1 MTLVLSALE
10 CVQSGYRSDELFRLL
25 KTGLT
30 ELQTEEI
37 AALEN
42 YALLWN
48 LSGRRWLEPFT
59 MHPRGFSPEM
69 TEEDQKKLEG
79 LNRLRETV
87 MEPLAQFEESLRSGT
102 GKGIAY
108 GVYQLFRTPERGPEY
123 PADGRRIGKYGR
135 MEPCPGAN
143 PPVGHADGNSGSN
156 GPGTE
161 GHLSPRR
168 WSELFQ
174 LVVQTEEI
182 AFIPQGVDEVSVG
195 GADRSRPAA
204 PRAVFLIGA
213 EEGEFPRTPVSA
225 GVFSDAERRLM
236 ISMGLPLYDSLEK
249 LAVERKPGLWRRSP
263 LERLFVSACQLR
275 PVRRGEIAIISLV
288 REVRKIFPRCP
299 VADRSQEAFSDF
311 NSGRR
316 SPLLSL
322 PSVCGGSH
330 RKEEP

>member
-102 GKGIAY
+102 GKGIA
-108 GVYQLFRTPERGPEY
+108 
-123 PADGRRIGKYGR
+123 
-135 MEPCPGAN
+135 MEFT
-143 PPVGHADGNSGSN
+143 S
-156 GPGTE
+156 
-161 GHLSPRR
+161 
-168 WSELFQ
+168 F
-174 LVVQTEEI
+174 
-182 AFIPQGVDEVSVG
+182 
-195 GADRSRPAA
+195 
-204 PRAVFLIGA
+204 
-213 EEGEFPRTPVSA
+213 
-225 GVFSDAERRLM
+225 
-236 ISMGLPLYDSLEK
+236 
-249 LAVERKPGLWRRSP
+249 
-263 LERLFVSACQLR
+263 
-275 PVRRGEIAIISLV
+275 
-288 REVRKIFPRCP
+288 
-299 VADRSQEAFSDF
+299 
-311 NSGRR
+311 
-316 SPLLSL
+316 
-322 PSVCGGSH
+322 
-330 RKEEP
+330 